1 MTVTADMVRQ
11 LRERTGGGMMD
22 CRNALVETSGDLDAA
37 AELMRKQGLAKAD
50 KKAARVAA
58 EGVVMIERSA
68 DHHAAAMVEINCET
82 DFVAREEAFRQFATD
97 VAKAALAGNL
107 NDVEALQVAPL
118 AGGGTVDERRRALIA
133 KIGENV
139 SVRRCAVV
147 RGTEALGAYSHGA
160 RIGTLVATQG
170 GNAELAHDLAMQVA
184 AANPRFLQASDV
196 PAEEMARERAIAIE
210 QAKLEPKNQ
219 NKPESV
225 LQQIVEGKVR
235 KVFSEQALLTQLY
248 VKDDKQTVEKLLK
261 SFGARVVSF
270 VRFEVGAGIEKTRED
285 YVAEVQKQV
294 EAARDKSKKPGGLH

>member
-1 MTVTADMVRQ
+1 
-11 LRERTGGGMMD
+11 
-22 CRNALVETSGDLDAA
+22 
-37 AELMRKQGLAKAD
+37 
-50 KKAARVAA
+50 
-58 EGVVMIERSA
+58 
-68 DHHAAAMVEINCET
+68 MVEVNCET
-82 DFVAREEAFRQFATD
+82 DFVAREEAFRQFAAD
-97 VAKAALAGNL
+97 VARAALGGNL
-107 NDVEALQVAPL
+107 NNVDALHAATL
-118 AGGGTVDERRRALIA
+118 AGGETVDERRRALIA

-139 SVRRCAVV
+139 TVRRCAVV

-184 AANPRFLQASDV
+184 AGNPRFLQTSDV

-219 NKPESV
+219 NKPENV

-248 VKDDKQTVEKLLK
+248 VKDDKQTIEKLLK
-261 SFGARVVSF
+261 SFNARVVSF
-270 VRFEVGAGIEKTRED
+270 VRFEVGAGIEKSKED

-294 EAARDKSKKPGGLH
+294 EAARDKGKKPNGH